1 MSTHSNEGYSALW
14 PVINVFFFFPQFS
27 QGINNPAQLKIASY
41 KKFLF
46 SSSSARTWRCRC
58 FSLWKRRCRAPQ
70 APTAGEPVTCLS
82 RSWSRAS
89 CLPNET
95 QRRDDGRRIPETTT
109 RLRSPGNC
117 LLLLMRGAPVEQVRR
132 LGIFFFCLRVSLTSM
147 GNALKPLWPR
157 RDFGVQGCH
166 RLSFSWFRQSDVLSD
181 VLQSSCSHF
190 IHFFTGKKKDNY
202 ITKLVLFRVFY

>member
-1 MSTHSNEGYSALW
+1 MRVILHFGLW
-14 PVINVFFFFPQFS
+14 LTCFFFFPQFS

-41 KKFLF
+41 EKFLF

-82 RSWSRAS
+82 RSWNRAS

-95 QRRDDGRRIPETTT
+95 QRSDDGRRIPETTT

-132 LGIFFFCLRVSLTSM
+132 LGIFFFFLFKSLSDLDGKCTETTLAPQRFWSPGLPQTQFLM
-147 GNALKPLWPR
+147 
-157 RDFGVQGCH
+157 VQTI
-166 RLSFSWFRQSDVLSD
+166 RLSD